1 MRKRRKE
8 QNQKEKATHTC
19 RDPTSKNITKN
30 VAYYVYSE
38 WDLFLPF
45 SSVLDSFVDYVLT

>member
-19 RDPTSKNITKN
+19 RDLTSKNITKN